1 MVVAGAVVEVGNDP
15 KTMNIKKA
23 IIGDEKEI
31 QSLIL
36 RSVDPENNPDFDEE
50 GQRNFIKP
58 NELSAIIGRILD
70 EEYLTLCCFHNEKI
84 VGLIAVYQNEKLDQL
99 FVDTSSR
106 NKGVSKLLWQAAK
119 RLCEDNGSKG
129 KFWVKSSTMA
139 IPVYESFGFKL
150 TSGRQKSNGIVYY
163 SMVLE

>member
-1 MVVAGAVVEVGNDP
+1 
-15 KTMNIKKA
+15 MNIRKA
-23 IIGDEKEI
+23 IAGDEREI

-36 RSVDPENNPDFDEE
+36 RSVDPENNPDFDEN
-50 GQRNFIKP
+50 GKKNFIKP
-58 NELSAIIGRILD
+58 NKLSAIRARIKN
-70 EEYLTLCCFHNEKI
+70 EKYLTLCCVHDEKI
-84 VGLIAVYQNEKLDQL
+84 IGLITVYQNEKLDQL

-106 NKGVSKLLWQAAK
+106 KKGVSRLLWQATK
-119 RLCEDNGSKG
+119 RICLDNGSDG

-150 TSGRQKSNGIVYY
+150 TSDRQTSNGIVYY